1 MPAKQTLQSVL
12 DHSENIVPI
21 LRNSKIGMYVYPV
34 LATEFTNWRDEMQAW
49 RETAV
54 LMDLTNHMDELTIEG
69 PDAAVFLQGLA
80 INSFANFDVNRA
92 KHFVPVS
99 PDGYVIG
106 DMIVYRQTT
115 DRFLLIGRA
124 PTANWVEYNATLG
137 KYDVRSV
144 RDNRSPSRPDGEKVT
159 RAHYRYQI
167 QGPDA
172 PRVLEKMNGASL
184 PEIKFFHIG
193 SINVAGRRVSALR
206 HGMAGAPGLEISGP
220 YRERAEVREAILAAA
235 RDVGVDLR
243 QVGARA
249 YTSTTV
255 ESGWIPSPVPAIYT
269 GDQLRPYREW
279 LSDKSYEATASIG
292 GSFVTDDIR
301 DYYTTPHELGYDF
314 YIKFDHDFVGRAA
327 LEDMQNRS
335 HRKKVTFEWNPD
347 DLISVVRSA
356 FDPGETP
363 YKWIDFPQPNYA
375 SSGFDRVMRGE
386 RIVGLSMFNGYSYN
400 ERSMLSLGLVEPDVE
415 IGDVLTLIWGEPGGG
430 TAKTSTE
437 RHRQAEI
444 RVRVQ
449 PTPYARSVRENYE
462 GSWRAKQVR

>member
-1 MPAKQTLQSVL
+1 MSPKQTLQSIL
-12 DHSENIVPI
+12 DHKGNIVPI

-49 RETAV
+49 RDTAV
-54 LMDLTNHMDELTIEG
+54 LMDLTNHMDEVTIEG
-69 PDAAVFLQGLA
+69 PDAAQFLQGLA

-106 DMIVYRQTT
+106 DMIVYRQAN

-124 PTANWVEYNATLG
+124 PTANWVEYNASLNQ
-137 KYDVRSV
+137 YDVKAV
-144 RDNRSPSRPDGEKVT
+144 RDHRSPSRPDGEKVT

-172 PRVLEKMNGASL
+172 PRVLEKMNGGTL

-193 SINVAGRRVSALR
+193 SINVAGRKVSALR
-206 HGMAGAPGLEISGP
+206 HGMASFPGLEISGP
-220 YRERAEVREAILAAA
+220 YSQRAEVREAILVAAQE
-235 RDVGVDLR
+235 VGVNLR

-269 GDQLRPYREW
+269 GEELKPYREW

-292 GSFVTDDIR
+292 GSFMSDDIR

-314 YIKFDHDFVGRAA
+314 YIKFDHDFIGRSA
-327 LEDMQNRS
+327 LEGMQNKL
-335 HRKKVTFEWNPD
+335 HRKKVTFEWNAD
-347 DLISVVRSA
+347 DLVKVVRSA
-356 FDPGETP
+356 FEPGQVP
-363 YKWIDFPQPNYA
+363 FKWIDFPQPNYA
-375 SSGFDRVMRGE
+375 ASGFDRVTRGNKV
-386 RIVGLSMFNGYSYN
+386 VGLSMFNGYSYN
-400 ERSMLSLGLVEPDVE
+400 ERCMLSLGLVDPDVE
-415 IGDVLTLIWGEPGGG
+415 TGDVLTLVWGEPGGG
-430 TAKTSTE
+430 TEKTSTE

-444 RVRVQ
+444 RVRVA
-449 PTPYARSVRENYE
+449 PAPYSRSIRENYE
-462 GSWRAKQVR
+462 GSWRAKRAV